1 MGKPLRWR
9 LGISA
14 LAGLFHVAK
23 RQVYSALA
31 RKICA
36 SAKWIC
42 AAATCVAAEVQ
53 RDYLNFR
60 LDHGLVTYDDQIAL
74 AEELL
79 QHPIAAP
86 RIREES
92 FRVILDEA
100 QDTEPSIFGAAG
112 SDAPAGSEGPL
123 VARPAFRSA
132 AGHFC
137 MVGDFQQSIYWQA
150 RGLELLP
157 SSS

>member
-1 MGKPLRWR
+1 VGKAFRRR

-14 LAGLFHVAK
+14 LAGLFHGAK

-31 RKICA
+31 EKFAPLR
-36 SAKWIC
+36 KWIC

-79 QHPIAAP
+79 QHPVAAQ

-100 QDTEPSIFGAAG
+100 QDTEPLQFSVLLEVTRPPEAKGLWLQDRHLGPAAG
-112 SDAPAGSEGPL
+112 ALLHGRRFPAIDL
-123 VARPAFRSA
+123 LAARRT
-132 AGHFC
+132 
-137 MVGDFQQSIYWQA
+137 
-150 RGLELLP
+150 
-157 SSS
+157 